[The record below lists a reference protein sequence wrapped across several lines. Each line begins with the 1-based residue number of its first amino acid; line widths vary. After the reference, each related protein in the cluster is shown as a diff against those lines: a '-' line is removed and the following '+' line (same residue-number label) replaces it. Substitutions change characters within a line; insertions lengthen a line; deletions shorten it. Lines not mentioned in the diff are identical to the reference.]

1 MPQPHS
7 SARKE
12 RTDHECEC
20 RSTEGPAV
28 TRKALRRL
36 AKAGIFAQPSVS
48 LEYQQLAGRYVV
60 RGVES
65 GGAVEALGR
74 YVTFCGE
81 QGEPLGWLHPLD
93 AIGVNGVHALV
104 VAPVLVRAEMF
115 RRGHTYDLLI
125 TRHAPGARSNGKRP
139 SLENTTLLRALAG
152 YLELDLTRSKK
163 KPDPLPMPAFFTRAG
178 EPLTIPSRFEAVI
191 RAVTFGVN
199 CCGCV
204 HSHYLRSCAAASSR
218 GILAD
223 RIEPV
228 PSSED
233 R

>member
-1 MPQPHS
+1 MLP
-7 SARKE
+7 
-12 RTDHECEC
+12 
-20 RSTEGPAV
+20 
-28 TRKALRRL
+28 RKALRRL
-36 AKAGIFAQPSVS
+36 AEAGIFAQPSVS
-48 LEYQQLAGRYVV
+48 LEYQHLAGRYVV

-74 YVTFCGE
+74 FVTFCGE

-104 VAPVLVRAEMF
+104 VAPVLVRVEMF

-125 TRHAPGARSNGKRP
+125 TRHAPGSREKGKRP
-139 SLENTTLLRALAG
+139 NLESTTLFRALAG
-152 YLELDLTRSKK
+152 YLELDLTRVKK
-163 KPDPLPMPAFFTRAG
+163 NREALPAPTFFTRAG
-178 EPLTIPSRFEAVI
+178 EALPIPSQFEAVI

-199 CCGCV
+199 CCACV
-204 HSHYLRSCAAASSR
+204 HSHYLRVPEPVSSP
-218 GILAD
+218 GVIAD

>member
-1 MPQPHS
+1 MNANAE
-7 SARKE
+7 ARK
-12 RTDHECEC
+12 
-20 RSTEGPAV
+20 GLVLP
-28 TRKALRRL
+28 RKALRRL
-36 AKAGIFAQPSVS
+36 AEAGIFAQASVS

-74 YVTFCGE
+74 YVTFSGE
-81 QGEPLGWLHPLD
+81 QGESLGWLHPLD
-93 AIGVNGVHALV
+93 AIGVNGVHALA
-104 VAPVLVRAEMF
+104 VAPVLVRVEMF

-139 SLENTTLLRALAG
+139 SLESTTLFRALAG
-152 YLELDLTRSKK
+152 YLELDLTRPKK
-163 KPDPLPMPAFFTRAG
+163 NRDAPPFPTFYTRAG
-178 EPLTIPSRFEAVI
+178 ETLPIPSQFEAVI
-191 RAVTFGVN
+191 RGVTVGVN

-204 HSHYLRSCAAASSR
+204 HSHYLRACEAASSR

-223 RIEPV
+223 RNEPV